1 MKTRNIIILLLGIAL
16 FLACGKDNQINLSG
30 CPTVEEV
37 GKDIPPYRG
46 PGWGFKYVQS
56 DTFLGYVPCT
66 NPNNKDEFVFWLA
79 TPSYSGIYTYNLK
92 TKIRSLVLAATNKK
106 GIPQSQ
112 PRWSRKGW
120 ILFDDRDHNIY
131 KIKANG
137 DSLTQLTQTSG
148 EFVPEWNYE
157 GTMFCTE
164 YLSRTNQYYTMF
176 RDENGNIIDSV
187 QYQGRDLFLGQPD
200 WQHGQYIIGNSN
212 NDGVLLYDYKKKTTT
227 EIDNK
232 DVAFPR
238 WINENEFIY
247 AGFKVISIMN
257 IKNRQIRIIRK
268 PKNSY
273 QSFNL
278 LDNGQ
283 ILCCR
288 TTQYLQDSIME
299 VIATKTG
306 VFLINQCDT
315 NTIELNLR

>member
-1 MKTRNIIILLLGIAL
+1 MRIRNSIILLLGITL

-37 GKDIPPYRG
+37 GKNIPPYRG
-46 PGWGFKYVQS
+46 PGSGFKYVQS

-92 TKIRSLVLAATNKK
+92 TKIRSLVQAATKTK
-106 GIPQSQ
+106 GVPQSEL
-112 PRWSRKGW
+112 RWGRNGW
-120 ILFDDRDHNIY
+120 IIYGDIDHNVY
-131 KIKANG
+131 KIKPNG
-137 DSLTQLTQTSG
+137 DSLTQLTKTGS
-148 EFVPEWNYE
+148 EFKPEWNFD
-157 GTMFCTE
+157 GTLFCTQ
-164 YLSRTNQYYTMF
+164 YIGANNYYYTLF
-176 RDENGNIIDSV
+176 RDQNGKAVDSV
-187 QYQGRDLFLGQPD
+187 QIKGMSIFNNQPH
-200 WQHGQYIIGNSN
+200 WQHERYLIGT
-212 NDGVLLYDYKKKTTT
+212 NDDYTVLYDYTTKKAT
-227 EIDNK
+227 EINGIA
-232 DVAFPR
+232 AFPR

-247 AGFKVISIMN
+247 TSTNVISIMN
-257 IKNRQIRIIRK
+257 IYNRQVKVIRK

-306 VFLINQCDT
+306 IFLINQCDT